1 MASEEDKDKEA
12 KRKKAESNDGGKMEI
27 PIPPYLVTA
36 DIFCDS
42 NFDGS
47 VPPQLLSFFELTLP
61 VLQRLL
67 QNIETQLI
75 SYIRSKGAGAQA
87 VALCQ
92 DFSRAMTAR
101 IAWSAYLQAIR
112 TARKSSYQWI
122 AAQALPRP
130 LPTQV
135 QALKLTQHFVDGIGL
150 HVLNGRNLRL
160 VSTMHLPNSVVP
172 NFAAARFDRD
182 SIYNDF
188 AEKFGIQLTTVRFHD
203 DIEAINASLAT
214 ETQLANYNHANNA
227 GQVRVWGFQ
236 ELSYSFTDIAIAG
249 FLCAHPRV
257 ALTAVQQPIADGTPA
272 AGAGPHDA
280 RPDSIAAVNYF

>member
-47 VPPQLLSFFELTLP
+47 VPPQLLSFFELTLA

-75 SYIRSKGAGAQA
+75 SFIRSKGAGAQA

-112 TARKSSYQWI
+112 TARKSSHQWI
-122 AAQALPRP
+122 AAQALPSLLALCICQTAWCQT
-130 LPTQV
+130 LPRQDLIEIPFTMISPRS
-135 QALKLTQHFVDGIGL
+135 LGY
-150 HVLNGRNLRL
+150 NL
-160 VSTMHLPNSVVP
+160 
-172 NFAAARFDRD
+172 
-182 SIYNDF
+182 
-188 AEKFGIQLTTVRFHD
+188 
-203 DIEAINASLAT
+203 
-214 ETQLANYNHANNA
+214 
-227 GQVRVWGFQ
+227 
-236 ELSYSFTDIAIAG
+236 
-249 FLCAHPRV
+249 
-257 ALTAVQQPIADGTPA
+257 QP
-272 AGAGPHDA
+272 
-280 RPDSIAAVNYF
+280 